1 MVRALPDICGGG
13 RELRPPMSPASRRTH
28 MLSRRQ
34 ASLLSSGIAYCELCC
49 VLIAPGIQRSSRCL
63 HKAARTPDSGPGVQ
77 PVRHASVSELS
88 ACSYHWA
95 RQMSFLEARRSS
107 RIRYCGSIVCHE
119 DIRHSFFAQA
129 AFIRCS
135 TFFLTDN
142 GPGVLVK
149 PEPMIDKQH
158 RGQII

>member
-13 RELRPPMSPASRRTH
+13 RELRPPMSLASRRTH

-34 ASLLSSGIAYCELCC
+34 ASLLSPGIAYCELCC
-49 VLIAPGIQRSSRCL
+49 VLIAPGIQKLQSL
-63 HKAARTPDSGPGVQ
+63 RTQSTHPGVQ
-77 PVRHASVSELS
+77 PVRHVSVSELS
-88 ACSYHWA
+88 ACPYHRA
-95 RQMSFLEARRSS
+95 RQMSFLEARRLL
-107 RIRYCGSIVCHE
+107 RIGYCGSILCHE

-135 TFFLTDN
+135 TFFLTDD
-142 GPGVLVK
+142 GPGVLVR
-149 PEPMIDKQH
+149 PEPMINKQP

>member
-1 MVRALPDICGGG
+1 
-13 RELRPPMSPASRRTH
+13 MSLASRRTH

-34 ASLLSSGIAYCELCC
+34 ASLLSLGVAYCELYC
-49 VLIAPGIQRSSRCL
+49 VLVTPGIQRPQSLPTQST
-63 HKAARTPDSGPGVQ
+63 HPGVQ
-77 PVRHASVSELS
+77 PVPVSELS
-88 ACSYHWA
+88 ACPYRWA
-95 RQMSFLEARRSS
+95 RQMSFMESRRLS
-107 RIRYCGSIVCHE
+107 RTRYCGSIVCHE
-119 DIRHSFFAQA
+119 DIRLSFFAQA

-135 TFFLTDN
+135 TFFLTDD